1 MCPRRHSEAQSHVV
15 WAQRLSVPSAP
26 WGLWPGGCEDTSFG
40 TPPGYGCAADQ
51 AEEQRRHQ
59 DGLPYIDDSPS
70 SSPHL
75 GSKGRGSRDALASGA
90 LESAKATELDLEK
103 GLEMRKWVLS
113 GILAS
118 EETYLSHLEALLL
131 PMKPLKAAA
140 TTSQPVLTSQQ
151 IETIFFKVPELYE
164 IHKEFY
170 DGLCPRVQQWSH
182 QQRVG
187 DLFQKLASQLG
198 VYRAFVDNY
207 KVAIEMAEK
216 CCQANAQFAEISE
229 NLRAR
234 SNKDGKDQVTKN
246 SLETLLYKP
255 VDRVTR
261 STLVLHDLL
270 KHTPPSHPDH
280 PLLQDALRIS
290 QNFLSSI
297 NEEITPRRQSMTV
310 KKGEVSVAAV
320 EGGGVPSGPQR
331 TGPGRFSGTQE
342 VQCLLGSLTLA
353 RSHPVPCAGRQSGV
367 SQARASL
374 GRLFLSPSRGVC
386 PGYPFCDPHFASSG
400 SPLRRRDKEGGLW
413 PAWNHLVSPECSF
426 IREQLS
432 LDLRT

>member
-1 MCPRRHSEAQSHVV
+1 ALR
-15 WAQRLSVPSAP
+15 
-26 WGLWPGGCEDTSFG
+26 
-40 TPPGYGCAADQ
+40 
-51 AEEQRRHQ
+51 
-59 DGLPYIDDSPS
+59 
-70 SSPHL
+70 
-75 GSKGRGSRDALASGA
+75 SKGQ
-90 LESAKATELDLEK
+90 TELDLEK

-187 DLFQKLASQLG
+187 DLFQKL
-198 VYRAFVDNY
+198 
-207 KVAIEMAEK
+207 
-216 CCQANAQFAEISE
+216 

-310 KKGEVSVAAV
+310 KKGE
-320 EGGGVPSGPQR
+320 
-331 TGPGRFSGTQE
+331 
-342 VQCLLGSLTLA
+342 
-353 RSHPVPCAGRQSGV
+353 
-367 SQARASL
+367 
-374 GRLFLSPSRGVC
+374 
-386 PGYPFCDPHFASSG
+386 
-400 SPLRRRDKEGGLW
+400 
-413 PAWNHLVSPECSF
+413 
-426 IREQLS
+426 
-432 LDLRT
+432 